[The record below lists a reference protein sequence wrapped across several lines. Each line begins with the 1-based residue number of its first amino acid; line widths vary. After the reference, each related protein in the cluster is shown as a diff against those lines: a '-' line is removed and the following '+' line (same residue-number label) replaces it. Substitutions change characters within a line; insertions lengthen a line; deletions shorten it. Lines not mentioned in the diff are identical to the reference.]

1 MTIQILG
8 DLPKGVCIT
17 CGQDAARIKALY
29 FVEGYDEMKEVRWKY
44 NCFKCES
51 IYRKIT
57 KYKKQ
62 ITDLGKATV
71 LLEEQI
77 LNEEFTL
84 FCRSR

>member
-17 CGQDAARIKALY
+17 CGQETAIIKIFT
-29 FVEGYDEMKEVRWKY
+29 FVEDYDEMKEVRWKY
-44 NCFKCES
+44 NCFKCDS

-62 ITDLGKATV
+62 ITDL
-71 LLEEQI
+71 EEQI
-77 LNEEFTL
+77 LNQEFIL

>member
-1 MTIQILG
+1 MTIKILG
-8 DLPKGVCIT
+8 DLPKGVCVT
-17 CGQDAARIKALY
+17 CGQDTARIKALH

-62 ITDLGKATV
+62 ITDL
-71 LLEEQI
+71 EEQI
-77 LNEEFTL
+77 INEEFIL
-84 FCRSR
+84 FCRSI